1 MKRISRILALF
12 LLGAV
17 LGLPLGIYLIQ
28 HKFIDK
34 EKAIGMWTEEGI
46 VDDFAKKE
54 FTYADLQSAREA
66 LRYAIKIHE
75 EMQGISSLRGRPE
88 KADLGWCYAELSLIE
103 ESTGNT
109 DLARDYM
116 TRAEQTLKEL
126 GLKDS
131 SQAHLREVLQR
142 KSASN
147 PPWNGVRR

>member
-1 MKRISRILALF
+1 MKRISPIFALF

-34 EKAIGMWTEEGI
+34 EKAIGMWTEEDI

-54 FTYADLQSAREA
+54 FTYADPQSAREA
-66 LRYAIKIHE
+66 LHYAIKIHK
-75 EMQGISSLRGRPE
+75 EMQGTNTLRGWPE

-103 ESTGNT
+103 ESAGNT

-116 TRAEQTLKEL
+116 TQAEQTLKEV

-131 SQAHLREVLQR
+131 SEAHLREVLQR
-142 KSASN
+142 KSASH
-147 PPWNGVRR
+147 PPSSGVRR